1 MALRFVICSVNL
13 SVILSVCVVSQVPYG
28 VFFFVVN
35 WNSKKDFIGTER
47 YSSKKQREEF
57 KRLKN
62 HISMTIISQ
71 EELLL

>member
-1 MALRFVICSVNL
+1 MALRFVISSVNL

-28 VFFFVVN
+28 VFFVVN